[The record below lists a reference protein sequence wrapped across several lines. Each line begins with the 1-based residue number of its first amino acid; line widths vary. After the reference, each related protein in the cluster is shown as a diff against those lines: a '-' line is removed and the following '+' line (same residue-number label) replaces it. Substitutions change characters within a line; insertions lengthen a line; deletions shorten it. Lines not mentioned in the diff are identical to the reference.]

1 MDKDELKGSQRAV
14 FVCNGASGHSRS
26 GDRADNDYYASDPV
40 AGEWL
45 LKLEPQ
51 LNNIW
56 ECAVGEG
63 HLAEVFRKANKLGAV
78 SDLVDRGYHPK
89 KVPTKYDL
97 DFLQFNKVWKGD
109 IVTNPPYCKPDW
121 AEHQLDLIEEGH
133 YSALFMKI
141 TFLEGKERRKL
152 FKDALT
158 YGKSYGSISDERIK
172 NYLLSKET
180 NHSRAKLYKGYIFIH
195 SKNSKQLYTMY
206 ELPEKFRGD
215 K

>member
-1 MDKDELKGSQRAV
+1 MKLSKHSVYRMKQRTN
-14 FVCNGASGHSRS
+14 CNH
-26 GDRADNDYYASDPV
+26 
-40 AGEWL
+40 
-45 LKLEPQ
+45 
-51 LNNIW
+51 
-56 ECAVGEG
+56 
-63 HLAEVFRKANKLGAV
+63 
-78 SDLVDRGYHPK
+78 
-89 KVPTKYDL
+89 
-97 DFLQFNKVWKGD
+97 
-109 IVTNPPYCKPDW
+109 
-121 AEHQLDLIEEGH
+121 
-133 YSALFMKI
+133 
-141 TFLEGKERRKL
+141 KERRKL